1 MLKIGRNLS
10 KKNLWG
16 ILDQE
21 TARWK
26 GIPNGV
32 DETHRRALSDGSSF
46 QKEYTVLPRIFNS
59 DFGLF
64 FEVSNWGI
72 QNWKNCQDSKKMNL
86 LTSSWDVY
94 G

>member
-1 MLKIGRNLS
+1 MIMKWFWYPSELFICKFYNG
-10 KKNLWG
+10 
-16 ILDQE
+16 

-64 FEVSNWGI
+64 FEVSNWGM
-72 QNWKNCQDSKKMNL
+72 QKLKNLSR
-86 LTSSWDVY
+86 
-94 G
+94 